1 MCLTYDKILILSKG
15 ANKVFATHKDVECIK
30 NCLNGLLTLGLS
42 SDNPFLL
49 RFASTLFLAY
59 FERLNISYISDI
71 LINGLY

>member
-1 MCLTYDKILILSKG
+1 
-15 ANKVFATHKDVECIK
+15 
-30 NCLNGLLTLGLS
+30 LNGLLTLGLS

-59 FERLNISYISDI
+59 FERLNNSYISDI